1 MNQNQPPPY
10 QPPPPRKPVNPW
22 NIVGWVVV
30 GIILL
35 VIVGSCINSQHGC
48 SNGTYWDST
57 SQTCQ

>member
-1 MNQNQPPPY
+1 MNENQ
-10 QPPPPRKPVNPW
+10 PRKPVNPW

-30 GIILL
+30 VGILL